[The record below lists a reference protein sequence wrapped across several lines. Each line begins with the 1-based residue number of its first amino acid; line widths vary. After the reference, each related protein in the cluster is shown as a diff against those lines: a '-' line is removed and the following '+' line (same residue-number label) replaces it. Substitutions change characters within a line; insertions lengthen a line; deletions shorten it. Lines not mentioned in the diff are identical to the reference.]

1 LASHD
6 TTRTNP
12 ALTAPAGVSL
22 WRVHGALVLVQIF
35 FGLHYLA
42 AKLVL
47 TEVPPRLWAL
57 IRVSCAALI
66 LLGVARGLGRRLP
79 TSPKV
84 LGQLAF
90 FSLFGVVI
98 NQLCFVEGLYRTT
111 PMHSSIIMTTIPVS
125 TLLFAVMLGRERL
138 DGRKILSL
146 AVAIGG
152 VLLVIRPSAAE
163 VADVRLLGD
172 ALTLINALSYAFFLV
187 ISRRLLSRVD
197 PLGATAVILAFG
209 SLGMLLPGL
218 AALPGFDPG
227 QVAPRTWVLGLFI
240 VLFPTAAA
248 YFLNYWALARLDS
261 SIVAFFI
268 YLQPLI
274 ATSLS
279 ILFLG
284 ERLTLSILAGASL
297 VFGSVYLALRRRK
310 GSG

>member
-1 LASHD
+1 VSTKPA
-6 TTRTNP
+6 RTEP
-12 ALTAPAGVSL
+12 AAVSL
-22 WRVHGALVLVQIF
+22 LRVHAALVLVQIF

-47 TEVPPRLWAL
+47 AEIPPRLWAL

-66 LLGVARGLGRRLP
+66 LFAIARGLGKRLP
-79 TSPKV
+79 TSPMV
-84 LGQLAF
+84 LGQLAL

-98 NQLCFVEGLYRTT
+98 NQVCFVEGLYRTT
-111 PMHSSIIMTTIPVS
+111 PMHSSIIMTTIPVA

-138 DGRKILSL
+138 DGRKIVSL
-146 AVAIGG
+146 LVAIAGI
-152 VLLVIRPSAAE
+152 LLVIRPTAAE
-163 VADVRLLGD
+163 VTDVRLLGD
-172 ALTLINALSYAFFLV
+172 ALTLINALSYALFLV

-197 PLGATAVILAFG
+197 PLGATVVILAFG

-218 AALPGFDPG
+218 TALPGFDPG
-227 QVAPRTWVLGLFI
+227 QVAPRTWVLGVFI

-274 ATSLS
+274 ATTLS

-284 ERLTLSILAGASL
+284 ERLTPSIVAGASL
-297 VFGSVYLALRRRK
+297 IFASVYLALRKRT